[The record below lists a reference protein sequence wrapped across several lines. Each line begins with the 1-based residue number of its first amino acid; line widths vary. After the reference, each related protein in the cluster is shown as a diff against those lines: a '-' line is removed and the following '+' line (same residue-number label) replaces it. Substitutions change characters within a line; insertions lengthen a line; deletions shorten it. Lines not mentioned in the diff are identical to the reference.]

1 MENEKKD
8 WRLSVTLT
16 KQQEDA
22 ILSIRQK
29 DEFRRC
35 SLGEIVRKLI
45 DAGLSAGGYQKE

>member
-8 WRLSVTLT
+8 WRLSISLP
-16 KQQEDA
+16 KEMEDA

-35 SLGEIVRKLI
+35 SLGEIVRMLI
-45 DAGLSAGGYQKE
+45 HKGLESSKGD